1 MALAVCHLPLYGS
14 APLHSPA
21 APCHLTS
28 TGLCALLVAV
38 ALFLSCGEKEYAFL
52 EKEPLEVPPERSC
65 VIWTVAGVLFGAV
78 MTVMRLLNRKNTPQ
92 GALAKR
98 PGGL

>member
-1 MALAVCHLPLYGS
+1 MALAVCCLPLYGS

-28 TGLCALLVAV
+28 TGLCTLLVAV

>member
-21 APCHLTS
+21 VPCHLTS
-28 TGLCALLVAV
+28 TGLRALLVAV

-52 EKEPLEVPPERSC
+52 EKEPPEVPPEQSW
-65 VIWTVAGVLFGAV
+65 VI
-78 MTVMRLLNRKNTPQ
+78 
-92 GALAKR
+92 
-98 PGGL
+98 